1 MFSAHVVNFIKN
13 KCSLDLGKFSCEG
26 HPNFSEHIVTAASCK
41 FCDNVELAMV
51 GGVLEILE
59 KFLQISFKV
68 TDRFFQ
74 ITRKVKAVI

>member
-41 FCDNVELAMV
+41 FYGNVELAMNR
-51 GGVLEILE
+51 GILEILE
-59 KFLQISFKV
+59 KFLQILCKV
-68 TDRFFQ
+68 TDGFSQ
-74 ITRKVKAVI
+74 ITRKVKEVI